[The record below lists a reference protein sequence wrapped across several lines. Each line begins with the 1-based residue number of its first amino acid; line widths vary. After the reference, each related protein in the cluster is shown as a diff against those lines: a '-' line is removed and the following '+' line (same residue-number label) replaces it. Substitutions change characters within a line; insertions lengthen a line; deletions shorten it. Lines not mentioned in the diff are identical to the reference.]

1 MRGPPRHDFSSMPGF
16 LIRFLLALFLPITF
30 WFLGFAA
37 PQFWVLWLISWI
49 AVYFFPSI
57 EALVR
62 ESPDALPIAMLN
74 LFLGWTVIGWVAA
87 LVWSVRAV
95 RTEDKVNHLGDF
107 AHTRESGPWGTFQEA
122 KPTPKLPPPPAYKPT
137 FREPPSPPSAPLVV
151 ADTKTCPFCAEEVKA
166 EAILCKHC
174 KSDLREL
181 PKPM

>member
-1 MRGPPRHDFSSMPGF
+1 MPGF

-37 PQFWVLWLISWI
+37 PQFWALWLISWI

-57 EALVR
+57 EALIR
-62 ESPDALPIAMLN
+62 ESPDALSIAMLN
-74 LFLGWTVIGWVAA
+74 LFLGWTVIGWVVA

-95 RTEDKVNHLGDF
+95 RTEDKVNHLGNF
-107 AHTRESGPWGTFQEA
+107 EHTRRSGPWEV
-122 KPTPKLPPPPAYKPT
+122 KPAQKPLPPSAYKPT
-137 FREPPSPPSAPLVV
+137 FREPPPQPPVPPVV
-151 ADTKTCPFCAEEVKA
+151 ADTKKCPFCAEEVKV

-181 PKPM
+181 PHPM